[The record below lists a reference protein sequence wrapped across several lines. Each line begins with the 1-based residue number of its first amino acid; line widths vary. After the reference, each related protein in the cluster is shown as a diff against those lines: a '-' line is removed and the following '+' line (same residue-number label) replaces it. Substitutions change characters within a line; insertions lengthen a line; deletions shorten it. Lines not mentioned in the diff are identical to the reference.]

1 MLKKYFSLN
10 LAVFLLF
17 ILDRTV
23 KFYFIKN
30 PAKIFGGDFLS
41 LDLATNKGVAFGIG
55 FNQIIL
61 LGLIGVVITILFNF
75 LSQAYAKN
83 DLVGIFALTSVIF
96 GAISN
101 LIDRIR
107 YGFVIDYIDVSWF
120 TVFNLADIMIT
131 VGSLILIVDVFFSK
145 KK

>member
-10 LAVFLLF
+10 LAVLLLF
-17 ILDRTV
+17 ILDRAV

-30 PAKIFGGDFLS
+30 PAKTFGGDFLS

-61 LGLIGVVITILFNF
+61 LGLIVVVITILFNF
-75 LSQAYAKN
+75 LSQAYVKN

-131 VGSLILIVDVFFSK
+131 AGSLILIVDVFFNK